1 MKHVRLSSSAIEA
14 VTYDERQRIPDVEFR
29 GGGKYRYLKVPISV
43 YRALLKTQS
52 AGAFWN
58 EVKDDFDYVQ
68 LD

>member
-1 MKHVRLSSSAIEA
+1 MKRVKLGSSAIEA
-14 VTYDERQRIPDVEFR
+14 VTYNETQRTLDVEFR

-43 YRALLKTQS
+43 YRALLKAQS

-58 EVKDDFDYVQ
+58 EVKDDFDCVQ